1 MRPQH
6 WLNTIPLRLRSLFRR
21 RHVEQELDEEL
32 QFHLER
38 KIEEGI
44 AKGLSLKEARHAAMR
59 AMDGLEQRKE
69 EMRDMRRIH
78 WLTDFFDDAHYA
90 IRSLRRTPG
99 LAAFVV
105 ITLALGIGM
114 TSGTFSM
121 VDALIFRPYPVPHP
135 SGVVTLVSTTHDSSF
150 EDFSYREYLDIRD
163 KTKSY
168 DGVIA
173 NAGMEAVG
181 FSAEPAA
188 TPRVK
193 GGMMVSGNYFQVLG
207 VEPRLG
213 RGFRKDE
220 DQAPGRDA
228 VVVLGPD
235 FWKHEFASDPS
246 VVGRTVRLNG
256 TEFTVIGVA
265 PESFPGMLIFGHPD
279 FYMPLAMARVFST
292 NPQKNFLE
300 DRDDRELTVRA
311 RLKPGTTLEQAQNEL
326 AVLAK
331 NFETEYAKSNR
342 GRGAAVRTQFQMRTR
357 GDDVNWKFGVIFVT
371 LAVAVLLVACTN
383 VAGLLLSRA
392 RSRTREIAVRL
403 AIGAGRFRLIRLLL
417 TESLILA
424 LLGGLAGIAIGYGV
438 VEWFHSKQNI
448 VMMTDLP
455 VAIPFQMDRRVL
467 LASLALSALS
477 ALLCGLAPA
486 LQSTR
491 TDLVKGLKS
500 ADVDAPGRK
509 RLWGRNV
516 LVVAQ
521 VSMSL
526 MLLTASF
533 LMMRG
538 FQQSLFEGTGFAKDH
553 LLMVSFDPRLMQYN
567 ATQTKQFYKLLA
579 ERVRQASGVRSEAL
593 TQNVPLGADGSEDF
607 DAVAFVPDGFQMPQD
622 RENFTSVMDTV
633 DEGYFETMG
642 IPILQGRG
650 FLTSDTADAPAVV
663 VVNEQF
669 AKHYWPAGGAVGK
682 HIRLDTRTGT
692 LVEIVGLARNIKYLN
707 SFEKPMDFVYM
718 PLAQHP
724 TTRLVLMLRSSGD
737 PLQLV
742 QPLKGVVR
750 ALDSN
755 MPMLHTMA
763 YEDYYLNKAVKGPGI
778 AIDLVGSMGA
788 VGLLLAIAGLYGLVA
803 YNVSRRT
810 REIGIRMALGAASS
824 DVLRLVMGKG
834 IVLVGMGTVI
844 GLALGFGVERLMN
857 SMLFNAGGVDIL
869 AYVVVVPSL
878 FLVTALAAY
887 VPARRASQISP
898 TQALRYE

>member
-6 WLNTIPLRLRSLFRR
+6 WLYTIPLRLRSLFRH
-21 RHVEQELDEEL
+21 RHVEQELNEEL
-32 QFHLER
+32 QFHLAQ
-38 KIEEGI
+38 KIEEGV
-44 AKGLSLKEARHAAMR
+44 AKGLSPKEARYAAMR

-69 EMRDMRRIH
+69 EMRDMRGMN
-78 WLTDFFDDAHYA
+78 WMTDFLDDARFA
-90 IRSLRRTPG
+90 IRSLHRTPG
-99 LAAFVV
+99 LTAFVV

-135 SGVVTLVSTTHDSSF
+135 SGVVTLVSTTHDNSF
-150 EDFSYREYLDIRD
+150 DDFSYREYLDIRG

-173 NAGMEAVG
+173 NAAMEAVG

-188 TPRVK
+188 TPRIK
-193 GGMMVSGNYFQVLG
+193 GGMLVSGNYFHVLG

-213 RGFRKDE
+213 RGFREDE
-220 DQAPGRDA
+220 DQVPGRDA

-235 FWKHEFASDPS
+235 FWKQEFASAPD
-246 VVGRTVRLNG
+246 VLGRTIRLNG

-265 PESFPGMLIFGHPD
+265 PETFPGMMIFGHPD

-292 NPQKNFLE
+292 NRQKNFFE
-300 DRDDRELTVRA
+300 ERDDRELNVKA

-331 NFETEYAKSNR
+331 NFESEYPKLNR
-342 GRGAAVRTQFQMRTR
+342 SRGATVHTQFEMQTR
-357 GDDVNWKFGVIFVT
+357 ADDVNWKFGVIFVI
-371 LAVAVLLVACTN
+371 LALAVLLVACTN

-403 AIGAGRFRLIRLLL
+403 AIGAGPFRLIRMLL

-424 LLGGLAGIAIGYGV
+424 CLGGVVGIAIGYGV
-438 VEWFHSKQNI
+438 VQWFQSFQNVI
-448 VMMTDLP
+448 FMTDLP
-455 VAIPFQMDRRVL
+455 FSIPFRMDTRVL
-467 LASLALSALS
+467 IASLALAALS

-491 TDLVKGLKS
+491 ADLVNGLKS
-500 ADVDAPGRK
+500 ADVDVAGRK

-521 VSMSL
+521 VSTSL

-533 LMMRG
+533 LMVRG
-538 FQQSLFEGTGFAKDH
+538 FQHTLLENTGFAKDH
-553 LLMVSFDPRLMQYN
+553 LLMATFDPRLMQYS
-567 ATQTKQFYKLLA
+567 AAQTQQFYKLLA
-579 ERVRQASGVRSEAL
+579 ERVRQAPGVQSEAL
-593 TQNVPLGADGSEDF
+593 TQNIPLGTDDF
-607 DAVAFVPDGFQMPQD
+607 DGIAFVPEGFQMPRD
-622 RENFTSVMDTV
+622 RENFNATMDTA
-633 DEGYFETMG
+633 DEGYFETMA
-642 IPILQGRG
+642 IPILSGRG
-650 FLTSDTADAPAVV
+650 FQASDTAGAPRVA

-669 AKHYWPAGGAVGK
+669 AKHYWPGEDAVGK
-682 HIRLDTRTGT
+682 HIRLDSRAGT
-692 LVEIVGLARNIKYLN
+692 PVEIVGVSQTIKYQN
-707 SFEKPMDFVYM
+707 TYEPMDFLYM

-724 TTRLVLMLRSSGD
+724 IARMTLMLRSSGD
-737 PLQLV
+737 PLQLIQSV
-742 QPLKGVVR
+742 KNVVR
-750 ALDSN
+750 TLDPN
-755 MPMLHTMA
+755 LPMLHTMS
-763 YEDYYLNKAVKGPGI
+763 YEDYYLNQAVRGPRI
-778 AIDLVGSMGA
+778 AMMLVGSMGLA
-788 VGLLLAIAGLYGLVA
+788 GLLLAVAGLYGLVA

-810 REIGIRMALGAASS
+810 REIGIRIALGALSA

-834 IVLVGMGTVI
+834 LMLVGIGTVI
-844 GLALGFGVERLMN
+844 GLAMGFAVEQLMN

-869 AYVVVVPSL
+869 AYVIVVPSL
-878 FLVTALAAY
+878 FVVTALAAY
-887 VPARRASQISP
+887 VPARRASRIAP